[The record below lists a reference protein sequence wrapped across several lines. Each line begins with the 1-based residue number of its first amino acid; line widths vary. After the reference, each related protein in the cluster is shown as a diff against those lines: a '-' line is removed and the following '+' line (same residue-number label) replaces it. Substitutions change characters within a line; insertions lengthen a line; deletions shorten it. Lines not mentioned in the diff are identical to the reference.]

1 MANWKTLLETALKGA
16 KTAAPHIL
24 TGAKVAA
31 PYVKSAVKTGAHAV
45 KGTAEFVAKHPKT
58 SLVAGAVSLPYF
70 GYNKGALTFA
80 KEKLLGDDSK
90 EKGLVDTASRLAFG
104 DQKDA
109 YGNEKSISEKAVN
122 VLFGEG
128 SYDSIKRAGGA
139 TIDEGQELYHNL
151 KNGVAGIGN

>member
-1 MANWKTLLETALKGA
+1 MLETALKGA

-58 SLVAGAVSLPYF
+58 SLVAGAVSLPYL

-80 KEKLLGDDSK
+80 KEKK
-90 EKGLVDTASRLAFG
+90 QV
-104 DQKDA
+104 
-109 YGNEKSISEKAVN
+109 
-122 VLFGEG
+122 
-128 SYDSIKRAGGA
+128 
-139 TIDEGQELYHNL
+139 
-151 KNGVAGIGN
+151 

>member
-45 KGTAEFVAKHPKT
+45 KGTAEFVAKHPKA

-80 KEKLLGDDSK
+80 KEKLLGMTPRK
-90 EKGLVDTASRLAFG
+90 
-104 DQKDA
+104 KD
-109 YGNEKSISEKAVN
+109 
-122 VLFGEG
+122 LLTQHQ
-128 SYDSIKRAGGA
+128 D
-139 TIDEGQELYHNL
+139 
-151 KNGVAGIGN
+151 

>member
-58 SLVAGAVSLPYF
+58 SLVAGAVSLPQPVRERLF
-70 GYNKGALTFA
+70 WDVSHRAEPL
-80 KEKLLGDDSK
+80 
-90 EKGLVDTASRLAFG
+90 SRLHLSPSKG
-104 DQKDA
+104 
-109 YGNEKSISEKAVN
+109 IS
-122 VLFGEG
+122 FF
-128 SYDSIKRAGGA
+128 I
-139 TIDEGQELYHNL
+139 L
-151 KNGVAGIGN
+151 KF